1 MPSFVAFARDSRY
14 KKNML
19 QNVFDSRI
27 FFCAAALAGAAS
39 CVVPLLFFKKARS
52 KDVYAGGFPEL
63 PAVKGKI
70 SAGAFAPV
78 LLSVIFGAAAVLS
91 VLWALDFSKTG
102 VNGFLSAAVFA
113 VFPVCAGFYAV
124 KKGVFRE

>member
-63 PAVKGKI
+63 PAAKGKI
-70 SAGAFAPV
+70 AVGAFAPV
-78 LLSVIFGAAAVLS
+78 LLSVIAGAIAVFL
-91 VLWALDFSKTG
+91 VLWALDFDKTG
-102 VNGFLSAAVFA
+102 ASGYADAAVFA
-113 VFPVCAGFYAV
+113 VFPVCAGLYVV
-124 KKGVFRE
+124 KKGVFA